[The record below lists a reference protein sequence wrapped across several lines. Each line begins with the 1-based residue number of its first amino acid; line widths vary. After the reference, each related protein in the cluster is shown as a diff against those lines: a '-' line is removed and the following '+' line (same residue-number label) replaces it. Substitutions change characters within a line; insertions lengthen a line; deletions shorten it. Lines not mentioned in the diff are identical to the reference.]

1 MIDNT
6 KFLTHSQTIINRLYQ
21 HSDFVICRPKTNN
34 YYSLR
39 HKDFGIKLSLDFRK
53 AVENGKVVGFC
64 HLEINVS
71 PHYHFNQYHHNG
83 NDFTPL
89 QAISTISDI
98 LIYLGIK
105 QREYNE
111 LNVCNIEFGLNI
123 IPDADTKDL
132 INGLYFYKKTP
143 FKVGDFPYFK
153 KTDATSYKQI
163 KAYAKGLQ
171 FADYPE
177 YGINKN
183 TFRFEVKSKQAKN
196 ICKYG
201 INTATDLLNLE
212 SYNRLGQILLDE
224 WEQVLLINLGLKS
237 NELYALKRDEVLFI
251 QNVKSIDFW
260 SGFKTDVTRKKFIR
274 AKEKYINLLDRK
286 DNLHYLIK
294 LQIIDKLFNSQNVP
308 NSTQKTTINRENL
321 QNDKT
326 TSQLI
331 NLEYGTNGQNNR
343 VCLVTNLD
351 ISMQKKGSKFLCM
364 TGLKYYKENQPET
377 YQKLTEKYLTE
388 KQKGKSFDRQNY
400 FIAHNIR
407 NAKTNIQ
414 HNPKYSRQRFEKRN
428 YNENQLQLFNLCT
441 SHI

>member
-1 MIDNT
+1 MLDNT

-21 HSDFVICRPKTNN
+21 HSDFVVCRPKTNN

-71 PHYHFNQYHHNG
+71 PHYHFNQYRHNG

-89 QAISTISDI
+89 QAIKTISDI
-98 LIYLGIK
+98 LTYLGIK

-143 FKVGDFPYFK
+143 FTIPDTKKPYFK
-153 KTDATSYKQI
+153 KTDATNYKQI

-171 FADYPE
+171 FLDVPQ
-177 YGINKN
+177 YGINPN
-183 TFRFEVKSKQAKN
+183 TFRFEVKSKQTKN

-212 SYNRLGQILLDE
+212 SYNRLGQVLLDE

-237 NELYALKRDEVLFI
+237 NELNALKRDEVLFVK
-251 QNVKSIDFW
+251 NVKSIDFW
-260 SGFKTDVTRKKFIR
+260 SSLYRVKFARCKDKYHLILGKK
-274 AKEKYINLLDRK
+274 N
-286 DNLHYLIK
+286 NLHHLIK
-294 LQIIDKLFNSQNVP
+294 LQIIDKLHYLQSGA
-308 NSTQKTTINRENL
+308 NSTQKTPINRGKVIFE
-321 QNDKT
+321 QT
-326 TSQLI
+326 PSILI
-331 NLEYGTNGQNNR
+331 NLESAPLTKNIK
-343 VCLVTNLD
+343 VCLVTGLD
-351 ISMQKKGSKFLCM
+351 ISMQKKGSKYLCFA
-364 TGLKYYKENQPET
+364 GLKYYRENKIEI
-377 YQKLTEKYLTE
+377 YRDLEKKYLTDKMRVRTIE
-388 KQKGKSFDRQNY
+388 KQMY
-400 FIAHNIR
+400 YIAHNIR
-407 NAKTNIQ
+407 NRNTNQ
-414 HNPKYSRQRFEKRN
+414 NHNPRYSRKRFEERN
-428 YNENQLQLFNLCT
+428 YHKNQLQLFD
-441 SHI
+441 

>member
-21 HSDFVICRPKTNN
+21 HSDFVVCRPKTNN

-71 PHYHFNQYHHNG
+71 PHYHFNQYRHNG

-98 LIYLGIK
+98 LTYLDVK

-123 IPDADTKDL
+123 IPDVDTKDL

-143 FKVGDFPYFK
+143 FTIPDTKKPYFK
-153 KTDATSYKQI
+153 KTDATTYKQI

-171 FADYPE
+171 FLEFPK
-177 YGINKN
+177 YGINPN

-212 SYNRLGQILLDE
+212 SYNRLGQVLLDE

-237 NELYALKRDEVLFI
+237 NELNALKRDEVLFVK
-251 QNVKSIDFW
+251 NVKSIDFW
-260 SGFKTDVTRKKFIR
+260 SGLYRVKFARCKDKYHLILGKK
-274 AKEKYINLLDRK
+274 N
-286 DNLHYLIK
+286 NLHHLIK
-294 LQIIDKLFNSQNVP
+294 LQIIDKLFDLQNVT
-308 NSTQKTTINRENL
+308 NSTQKTTINRGIL
-321 QNDKT
+321 KNDKT

-331 NLEYGTNGQNNR
+331 NLENVTDLQNNK

-351 ISMQKKGSKFLCM
+351 ISMQKKGSKFLCVK
-364 TGLKYYKENQPET
+364 GLKYYKENQPET

-407 NAKTNIQ
+407 NAKTNLQ

-428 YNENQLQLFNLCT
+428 YNPNQLQFNF
-441 SHI
+441 

>member
-21 HSDFVICRPKTNN
+21 HSDFVVCRPKTNN

-71 PHYHFNQYHHNG
+71 PHYHFNQYRHNG

-89 QAISTISDI
+89 QAIKTISDI
-98 LIYLGIK
+98 LTYLGIK
-105 QREYNE
+105 QRQYNE

-143 FKVGDFPYFK
+143 FTIPDTKKPYFK
-153 KTDATSYKQI
+153 KTDATNYKQI
-163 KAYAKGLQ
+163 KAYGKGLQ
-171 FADYPE
+171 FLDVPQ
-177 YGINKN
+177 YGINPN

-201 INTATDLLNLE
+201 INTATDLLNLDN
-212 SYNRLGQILLDE
+212 YNRLGQVLLDE

-237 NELYALKRDEVLFI
+237 NELNALKRDEVLFVK
-251 QNVKSIDFW
+251 NVKSIDFW
-260 SGFKTDVTRKKFIR
+260 SGLYRVKFARSKDKYHTILGKK
-274 AKEKYINLLDRK
+274 N
-286 DNLHYLIK
+286 NLHHLIK
-294 LQIIDKLFNSQNVP
+294 LQIIDKLFDLQNVT
-308 NSTQKTTINRENL
+308 NSTQKTTINRGIL
-321 QNDKT
+321 KNDKT

-331 NLEYGTNGQNNR
+331 NLENVTDLQNNK

-351 ISMQKKGSKFLCM
+351 ISMQKKGSKFLSFS
-364 TGLKYYKENQPET
+364 GLKFYYET
-377 YQKLTEKYLTE
+377 NPKIYDELTEKYLTE

-407 NAKTNIQ
+407 NAKTNLQ

-428 YNENQLQLFNLCT
+428 YNPNQLQFNF
-441 SHI
+441 

>member
-21 HSDFVICRPKTNN
+21 HSDFEVCRPKTNN

-71 PHYHFNQYHHNG
+71 PHYHFNQYLHNG

-89 QAISTISDI
+89 QAIKTISDI
-98 LIYLGIK
+98 MTYLGVK

-143 FKVGDFPYFK
+143 FTIPDTKKPYFK
-153 KTDATSYKQI
+153 KTDATNYKQI

-171 FADYPE
+171 FLESPQ
-177 YGINKN
+177 YGINPN

-201 INTATDLLNLE
+201 INTATDLLNLD

-237 NELYALKRDEVLFI
+237 NELNALKRDEVLFVK
-251 QNVKSIDFW
+251 NVKSIDFW
-260 SGFKTDVTRKKFIR
+260 SGLYRVKFARCKDKYHLILGKK
-274 AKEKYINLLDRK
+274 N
-286 DNLHYLIK
+286 NLHHLIK
-294 LQIIDKLFNSQNVP
+294 LQIIDKLFDLQNVT
-308 NSTQKTTINRENL
+308 NSTQKTTINRGIL
-321 QNDKT
+321 KNDKT

-331 NLEYGTNGQNNR
+331 NLENVTDLQNDR

-351 ISMQKKGSKFLCM
+351 ISMQKKGSKFLCFS
-364 TGLKYYKENQPET
+364 GLQYY
-377 YQKLTEKYLTE
+377 YQNYPNIYNELKEKYLTNE
-388 KQKGKSFDRQNY
+388 KKETNLKTQFYYLS
-400 FIAHNIR
+400 HNIR
-407 NAKTNIQ
+407 NFKTNII
-414 HNPKYSRQRFEKRN
+414 HNRKQFEKRN
-428 YNENQLQLFNLCT
+428 YNPNQLQFNF
-441 SHI
+441 